1 MLPTFSIE
9 PLTGVIYMNA
19 IMGNVE
25 SFDPIIP
32 AHIMQDTHL
41 NELADCEI
49 YLISELCQVTGSF
62 KFRAAWNVVSRVD
75 APGFL
80 AASSGNF
87 GQALACAAQMQNRK
101 CTVVKPNTAAKVKVD
116 AVRYYGAKVDLVD
129 TNIIS
134 REQRVLELSKSLPDY
149 YVSSAYDSEHV
160 INGNS
165 TLGIE
170 LAESIPHI
178 DVIIAPIGGGG
189 LSAGIIS
196 GLRSRG
202 VDVSVWGAEPL
213 IGNDAARSLRN
224 GVLIANDKEPDTLA
238 DGARTISLG
247 RLNFEI
253 LSREMNGVI
262 EIDESLIGVAMKH
275 LHQCELR
282 VEPTGALSVAA
293 LFAETKRFSGLK
305 IGCVLSGGN
314 VDDDVYYGLVGL

>member
-1 MLPTFSIE
+1 MNASIE
-9 PLTGVIYMNA
+9 NT
-19 IMGNVE
+19 E

-32 AHIMQDTHL
+32 THIMQDTHL

-62 KFRAAWNVVSRVD
+62 KFRAAWNVVNQVD

-101 CTVVKPNTAAKVKVD
+101 CTIVMPDKAAKVKVD
-116 AVRYYGAKVDLVD
+116 AVRKYGAEVDLVD
-129 TNIIS
+129 TNIMS

-160 INGNS
+160 INGNAS
-165 TLGIE
+165 LGIE
-170 LAESIPHI
+170 LADAIPYI
-178 DVIIAPIGGGG
+178 DAVIAPVGGGG
-189 LSAGIIS
+189 LSSGIIS
-196 GLRSRG
+196 GLRSR
-202 VDVSVWGAEPL
+202 DIDMSVWGAEPS
-213 IGNDAARSLRN
+213 IANDAARSLQN
-224 GVLIANDKEPDTLA
+224 GTLISNDKEPDTLA

-247 RLNFEI
+247 RLNFAI
-253 LSREMNGVI
+253 LSHEMSGVI
-262 EIDESLIGVAMKH
+262 EVDENLIGVAMKH
-275 LHQCELR
+275 LHQCDLR

-293 LFAETKRFSGLK
+293 LFVETKQFAGLK

-314 VDDDVYYGLVGL
+314 VDDEVYSSLIGL